1 MNYASS
7 ATTGQPPAVDDRQ
20 MTRWDVTAIVL
31 LGAAGF
37 VFSYDALRQIA
48 VAIHARESL
57 SYLFPV
63 FVDGFIA
70 YGVRAIVV
78 LRNRPFGARLY
89 TWTLFL
95 LATGA
100 SLWANSLHAITLN
113 RNAPSGPS
121 ALRLGDS
128 VVGVLSM
135 LAPLAL
141 AGAVHLYILMTRTHG
156 TVLSP
161 PPSVRP
167 GPVPDR
173 DGLPAVSLEK
183 ASRISSSSGR
193 RQATNELP
201 GGAVTAS
208 HDATRESAD
217 GPGPSAAPATEAQQA
232 HPADSETEPSVA
244 NSHDVAPIPDQE
256 VEYRTT
262 KERPVTVRDGEPEAD
277 NEVDVVGAHDAALS
291 QAADEEEAAIP
302 NVWRKSP
309 RIPSD
314 ELRRM
319 LPLAREAV
327 KHGRITRDEVAAA
340 VRAQYRISNDRLS
353 ELLAI
358 LRKEAEDQAHE
369 PTVEPRPLW

>member
-1 MNYASS
+1 M
-7 ATTGQPPAVDDRQ
+7 TG
-20 MTRWDVTAIVL
+20 WDVTAVVL

-37 VFSYDALRQIA
+37 IFSYDSLRQIA
-48 VAIHARESL
+48 VAIHARASL

-89 TWTLFL
+89 AWTLFL

-113 RNAPSGPS
+113 RNAASGPS

-156 TVLSP
+156 TVLSS

-167 GPVPDR
+167 GPVPDG
-173 DGLPAVSLEK
+173 DGIPAVSLEK
-183 ASRISSSSGR
+183 VARISSSSGR
-193 RQATNELP
+193 HQATNELP
-201 GGAVTAS
+201 GVAVTAS
-208 HDATRESAD
+208 HDASRESAD
-217 GPGPSAAPATEAQQA
+217 GPGPSVAPAAEAKPA
-232 HPADSETEPSVA
+232 HPADSETELSVA
-244 NSHDVAPIPDQE
+244 KSHDPDPVPDQE
-256 VEYRTT
+256 VEDGTT
-262 KERPVTVRDGEPEAD
+262 KDRPSTVRDGKRGAD
-277 NEVDVVGAHDAALS
+277 NEDDGIGAHNAPLP
-291 QAADEEEAAIP
+291 QAADAEESSVSD
-302 NVWRKSP
+302 VWRRSP

-314 ELRRM
+314 ELRQM

-369 PTVEPRPLW
+369 PSVEPRPLW